1 MRKSGMTLF
10 ARIRIAAACLI
21 ATAAGASLAHAA
33 QGECLDGQSS
43 REITLCYTKLLN
55 QADADMKAKYQ
66 DLEAP
71 VKHLSVIEA
80 QLTKSQ
86 EDWVAYR
93 DQACELVR
101 LHWLEGDLET
111 VNVLN
116 CKLTL
121 TRERTSDLDNMF
133 RPLFGAAKQ

>member
-1 MRKSGMTLF
+1 MTML
-10 ARIRIAAACLI
+10 ARIKIAAVCLI
-21 ATAAGASLAHAA
+21 AMAAAAPAAHAA

-66 DLEAP
+66 ELEAP
-71 VKHLSVIEA
+71 VKHLSVIDA
-80 QLTKSQ
+80 ALTKSQ
-86 EDWVAYR
+86 ENWVAYR
-93 DQACELVR
+93 DQTCDAVR

-111 VNVLN
+111 VNVLS

-121 TRERTSDLDNMF
+121 TRERVSDIDNMF
-133 RPLFGAAKQ
+133 RPLFGAAKDQK

>member
-1 MRKSGMTLF
+1 MTMF
-10 ARIRIAAACLI
+10 ARINIAAACLI
-21 ATAAGASLAHAA
+21 ALAASAPAAQAA

-66 DLEAP
+66 ELEAP

-80 QLTKSQ
+80 ALTKSQ
-86 EDWVAYR
+86 ENWAAYR
-93 DQACELVR
+93 DQACETVR

-111 VNVLN
+111 VNVLT

-121 TRERTSDLDNMF
+121 TRERISDIDNMF
-133 RPLFGAAKQ
+133 RPLFGAAKDQK